1 MSCEKL
7 KQIIINMVEQLD
19 EADVRFLNQMYT
31 IIKRHLAR
39 RGDISLLFLFANFSL
54 TLHWHLSTPLAI

>member
-39 RGDISLLFLFANFSL
+39 KRR
-54 TLHWHLSTPLAI
+54 H

>member
-19 EADVRFLNQMYT
+19 ETDARFLNQIHT
-31 IIKRHLAR
+31 IIKRYSAR
-39 RGDISLLFLFANFSL
+39 KRR
-54 TLHWHLSTPLAI
+54 H